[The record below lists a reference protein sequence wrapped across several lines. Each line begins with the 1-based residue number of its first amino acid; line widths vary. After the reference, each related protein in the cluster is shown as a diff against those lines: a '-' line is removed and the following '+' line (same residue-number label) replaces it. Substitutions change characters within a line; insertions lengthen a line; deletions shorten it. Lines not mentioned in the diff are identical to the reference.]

1 MTTEERIRYRRI
13 HHYTKELLSLL
24 EDLAKQEDDYDKCM
38 IIKNHIKRVADSL
51 DWFIEDIKEV
61 TR

>member
-1 MTTEERIRYRRI
+1 MTTEERIRFRRV

-24 EDLAKQEDDYDKCM
+24 EELAKQEDDYDKSM
-38 IIKNHIKRVADSL
+38 IIKNHIKRVAGSL
-51 DWFIEDIKEV
+51 EWFKEDIKEL

>member
-1 MTTEERIRYRRI
+1 MTQEERIRFRRV

-24 EDLAKQEDDYDKCM
+24 KDLAKQENDYDKAM
-38 IIKNHIKRVADSL
+38 IIKNHIKRIAGSL
-51 DWFIEDIKEV
+51 DWFIEDIKEL